1 MGILLPIELSSHSKE
16 DRHTVDFTSG
26 ADLQH
31 LGGYFISGDK
41 VLYVLLT
48 ATHHL
53 QSQKHTMTACTSLV
67 FLLLFPCLPSSLL
80 HLSSIFCSSKHI
92 STEAP
97 LVLLRGSAVPCA
109 GVAPEPYGTS
119 PVPYGAAP
127 TAPETPQKHLGR
139 ASWDPQDPQHH
150 SAPGSS
156 PLSHRNHHCDIS
168 QDSHDTPQ
176 NHSFLSQIT
185 ENPTSPSKRLIKSEF
200 TFLSAIVI
208 KVKRTG
214 LP

>member
-53 QSQKHTMTACTSLV
+53 QSQKYTMMACTLVV
-67 FLLLFPCLPSSLL
+67 FLLLFPCLSSSLL
-80 HLSSIFCSSKHI
+80 HSSSIFCSSKHI
-92 STEAP
+92 PTEAA

-109 GVAPEPYGTS
+109 GVAPQPSGTS
-119 PVPYGAAP
+119 PVPHGAAP
-127 TAPETPQKHLGR
+127 TAPQRPQSSTWAGTAGTHRTQHSFNIILHL
-139 ASWDPQDPQHH
+139 AV
-150 SAPGSS
+150 
-156 PLSHRNHHCDIS
+156 
-168 QDSHDTPQ
+168 PQ
-176 NHSFLSQIT
+176 NPAL
-185 ENPTSPSKRLIKSEF
+185 
-200 TFLSAIVI
+200 
-208 KVKRTG
+208 
-214 LP
+214 